1 MAKPGVPGF
10 RRAFARANR
19 RYPRATVGG
28 NNWTA
33 KVRDPRTLWNFVE
46 VQISVFLAPQSTLG
60 LNSAALSFALFPFV
74 QFYLYET
81 HFCAAA
87 FCFRTVL
94 RSENYWPLLD
104 MELKPELQATVQF
117 FGLDGRQHQQRQEKV
132 DSFSRR
138 LAVAASSSQM
148 LQFLWSQ
155 QETWCFGCWRRKPKN
170 E

>member
-19 RYPRATVGG
+19 RYPRATAGG

-46 VQISVFLAPQSTLG
+46 VQISVSLAPQSTLG
-60 LNSAALSFALFPFV
+60 L
-74 QFYLYET
+74 YLYET

-132 DSFSRR
+132 DSFSWR

-148 LQFLWSQ
+148 LQVLWFQ